1 MGKTRLMTMAGLAAG
16 LAVGVAV
23 LATPVMAQ
31 QSVEPFYHGKTINM
45 IIGTGPSAGAVG
57 AYPRTIQRV
66 INKHIPGNPTL
77 VVQNMPGAGGIKASN
92 YIYSVAPQDGTVWGF
107 ITRGFVLAPLLKY
120 PSATFDP
127 TKFHW
132 IGSPARSISVGEVW
146 TASSPIRTIQ
156 DAMTQELVVGGTS
169 GGQDTVVFPT
179 MLNRFVGTKFK
190 IVPGY
195 KASGDI
201 DLAMEKG
208 EMHGKIGVT
217 WTSLNSGRTVNWVKD
232 KTVTI
237 IVQFGLK
244 PDPDVPAGVPV
255 ALDLAKSPE
264 DRQAMEVICTPTEMG
279 YPSFMGPGVPP
290 DRVQAIRAA
299 YEATLKDPE
308 FVAMAEKQS
317 LDITPIPGDEIAR
330 IVKQLYALPEAA
342 VARASELLPKD

>member
-1 MGKTRLMTMAGLAAG
+1 MKKNAQWMLGVGLLAAG
-16 LAVGVAV
+16 GMTAGTVSA
-23 LATPVMAQ
+23 
-31 QSVEPFYHGKTINM
+31 QSVEQFYHGKTINM

-66 INKHIPGNPTL
+66 ISKHIPGHPNL

-92 YIYSVAPQDGTVWGF
+92 YIYGTALQDGTVWGF

-127 TKFHW
+127 TKFNW

-146 TASSPIRTIQ
+146 SASSPIRTIQ
-156 DAMTQELVVGGTS
+156 DAMKQELVVGATS

-179 MLNRFVGTKFK
+179 MLNRFIGTKFK
-190 IVPGY
+190 IVSGY
-195 KASGDI
+195 KSSGDV

-217 WTSLNSGRTVNWVKD
+217 WTSLNSGRTENWVKD
-232 KTVTI
+232 GIVTI
-237 IVQFGLK
+237 IVQFGLT
-244 PDPDVPAGVPV
+244 PDPGVPANVPV
-255 ALDLAKSPE
+255 ALDLARTPE

-279 YPSFMGPGVPP
+279 YPSFMGPGVPQ
-290 DRVQAIRAA
+290 DRVAAIRAA
-299 YEATLKDPE
+299 YVATLKDPE
-308 FVAMAEKQS
+308 FIAMAEKQS
-317 LDITPIPGDEIAR
+317 LDITPIPGEEIEK
-330 IVKQLYALPEAA
+330 IVKQLYALPAEA